1 MEKAA
6 SLLKQRDKFVILPH
20 IKPDGDTLGSCFAL
34 CEGLRLLGKEAYVFP
49 EEPISSR
56 YSMIVK
62 EEYLYDESYTPQ
74 TVVAIDCGDKSL
86 LGKRWELFDGQIDLV
101 VDHHM
106 SHKVFAKHSV
116 VDAKFAAAGE
126 MIYFLLQKTGVAL
139 NNYMAKCLY
148 VAVASD
154 TGCFKFSNVTAITH
168 SIGAKLYEIH
178 GNFYSV
184 NYELFDCRTMD
195 QIKAEREVLET
206 LEFFRGNKIAVIAIT
221 NKMRE
226 RTNTTEE
233 DTDYFAQIPRRI
245 KGVEVG
251 ITLKENG
258 EGSWRIS
265 LRTNGV
271 VDASQVCETLGG
283 GGHARAAGAR
293 MNGSFTEVK
302 NKVIKV
308 VQEALD
314 SVEKP

>member
-1 MEKAA
+1 
-6 SLLKQRDKFVILPH
+6 
-20 IKPDGDTLGSCFAL
+20 
-34 CEGLRLLGKEAYVFP
+34 
-49 EEPISSR
+49 
-56 YSMIVK
+56 
-62 EEYLYDESYTPQ
+62 
-74 TVVAIDCGDKSL
+74 
-86 LGKRWELFDGQIDLV
+86 
-101 VDHHM
+101 
-106 SHKVFAKHSV
+106 
-116 VDAKFAAAGE
+116 
-126 MIYFLLQKTGVAL
+126 
-139 NNYMAKCLY
+139 MAKCLY